1 MSVWPT
7 KYQRNIARG
16 LIRATAVVAWGLGGF
31 LPVAA
36 QHGTVTITGAVVDAQ
51 TGLPLEDAHVF
62 IASSMIGT
70 ATDAAGAFRL
80 SAVPAGAHRLFISM
94 VGYESAERDS
104 LFRAATAYHINI
116 QLAPTV
122 VEMGEVVVNA
132 REARRWQ
139 RQLLKFERMFLGETK
154 NAAFAKIL
162 NPAVLSFSSR
172 WGKFTASAA
181 EPLVIENTALG
192 YRMQYFLKEFE
203 SSGGT
208 IKWDGEP
215 LFAEL
220 EPDSKEQAAMWER
233 NRRETFQGSMRH
245 YMLALLGGRW
255 AEEGFET
262 SRRLSL
268 DQSNPRFNVD
278 PATLLRS
285 GPTPQEK
292 ELAFH
297 GYLEVAYAHEEE
309 DEAYARWLG
318 RSSWRSSGV
327 QRSWLRLNDGPTL
340 IDQAGE
346 IIDPYGVIAYG
357 YFAFERI
364 GDEMPKEYRPRNWR
378 MP

>member
-1 MSVWPT
+1 
-7 KYQRNIARG
+7 
-16 LIRATAVVAWGLGGF
+16 
-31 LPVAA
+31 
-36 QHGTVTITGAVVDAQ
+36 
-51 TGLPLEDAHVF
+51 
-62 IASSMIGT
+62 MIGT
-70 ATDAAGAFRL
+70 ATDATGAFQL
-80 SAVPAGAHRLFISM
+80 SGVPAGAHRLFISM
-94 VGYESAERDS
+94 VGYKSAERDS
-104 LFRAATAYHINI
+104 LFRAGTAYHVPV

-132 REARRWQ
+132 RKARRWQ
-139 RQLLKFERMFLGETK
+139 RQLLKFERMFLGETD
-154 NAAFAKIL
+154 NAASAKIL
-162 NPAVLSFSSR
+162 NPEVLSFTSR

-215 LFAEL
+215 LFTEL
-220 EPDSKEQAAMWER
+220 EPDSAEQAAMWEA
-233 NRRETFQGSMRH
+233 NRRKAFQGSLRH
-245 YMLALLGGRW
+245 YLLALRGGRW
-255 AEEGFET
+255 VEEGFET

-268 DQSNPRFNVD
+268 DQSDQRFRVD

-285 GPTPQEK
+285 GPTLQEK
-292 ELAFH
+292 ELVFH
-297 GYLEVAYAHEEE
+297 GYLEVTYVHEEE
-309 DEAYARWLG
+309 DRAYARWLG
-318 RSSWRSSGV
+318 QSSWYASNV

-346 IIDPYGVIAYG
+346 VIDPYGVIVYG

-364 GDEMPKEYRPRNWR
+364 GDEMPKEYRPDNWH